1 MNFSLRGAQPDR
13 ASRLVRLVF
22 FSGLLSCIAASA
34 GEAPST
40 QTGLDE
46 AWLRLLHYRGTME
59 SASSSAGPRFFV
71 HPRGASRPRLEL
83 EASIEAIK
91 KPGTDFHCH
100 FPARAMLIGR
110 FVNGITM
117 PSSPCPEWEGFRS
130 RMAAAGASLV
140 FSSYYLNNPAS
151 AFGHSFLRIHR
162 KFLSNSKPAEL
173 LDTGVGYAATVT
185 TQNELLYGIYGLTG
199 GFAGAYTA
207 LPYYYKVREYAE
219 AESRDLWSYEL
230 ALTESELAML
240 VAHLWELDRAD
251 LRYFYLGGNCSYE
264 ILALIEAVLDTA
276 GGNRPRPGLL
286 SRLPWYV
293 IPAHTLQSLMQEPGL
308 VRTVNYRPS
317 QLKILEARLSTLTPT
332 ERILARDWEN
342 RPSAPELGARVL
354 DARIDWIDLVHFKE
368 LVREEPRAMALKQQ
382 ALAARAGTGVVMRD
396 LIQLAPT
403 IAEPSSGHRPRRIGL
418 ALGAR
423 DPLAAQAS
431 SFAELSYRPALHDLL
446 DPGTGYPDSAVIEF
460 VNISARL
467 EANRLKIPELTLF
480 RSQSIPPAG
489 TIKLVPSWKVE
500 LGLDDFVPHF
510 LAGGGLSLGLLEGAQ
525 KFRVFALAGG
535 RLESGSGAGLWSELG
550 VHARLG
556 ERAALMGSAGWSLFP
571 DRRES
576 RQGMGLRMGITRDLA
591 LGATIE
597 RREQETTWKSGI
609 YYYY

>member
-1 MNFSLRGAQPDR
+1 MIFSLRGAQPDR

-22 FSGLLSCIAASA
+22 FSGLLSCLAASA

-40 QTGLDE
+40 PPDLDD

-59 SASSSAGPRFFV
+59 SASNSSGPRFFI

-83 EASIEAIK
+83 EASIEGIR
-91 KPGTDFHCH
+91 KPGTDFHCR

-110 FVNGITM
+110 FVTGITM

-162 KFLSNSKPAEL
+162 KFLSNAKPAEL

-185 TQNELLYGIYGLTG
+185 TQNQLLYGIYGLTG

-230 ALTESELAML
+230 ALSESELAML
-240 VAHLWELDRAD
+240 VAHLWEMDRAE

-264 ILALIEAVLDTA
+264 ILALIEAVLDTSA
-276 GGNRPRPGLL
+276 GKRPRPGLL
-286 SRLPWYV
+286 SRLPGYV

-308 VRTVNYRPS
+308 VRRINYRPS
-317 QLKILEARLSTLTPT
+317 QLKTLEARLSTLTPA
-332 ERILARDWEN
+332 ERGLARDWEN

-368 LVREEPRAMALKQQ
+368 LVREEPRAMGLKQQ

-403 IAEPSSGHRPRRIGL
+403 TAEPSSGHRPRRIGL

-423 DPLAAQAS
+423 LAQADPAS
-431 SFAELSYRPALHDLL
+431 PFAELSYRPALHDLL
-446 DPGTGYPDSAVIEF
+446 DPGTAYPDSAVIEF
-460 VNISARL
+460 INLSARI
-467 EANRLKIPELTLF
+467 EANRFSIPELTLF

-489 TIKLVPSWKVE
+489 TIHLVPSWKVE
-500 LGLDDFVPHF
+500 LELDDLVPHF
-510 LAGGGLSLGLLEGAQ
+510 LAGGGLTLGILEGAQ
-525 KFRVFALAGG
+525 KLRAYALAGG
-535 RLESGSGAGLWSELG
+535 RLEAGAGAGLWSELG
-550 VHARLG
+550 LHARLG

-571 DRRES
+571 GRRES
-576 RQGMGLRMGITRDLA
+576 RQGIGLRTGFGRDFA
-591 LGATIE
+591 LGAAIE
-597 RREQETTWKSGI
+597 RREQESTWKSGI